1 MGLSTWTITALVGTY
16 WLPFYVSAREL
27 RHFAAYGSANRY
39 RPVKNCNASGNT
51 AKRPSEAV
59 YFFCATATPLT
70 MTATVK
76 AIDTQRWNWRI
87 SACEMK

>member
-1 MGLSTWTITALVGTY
+1 MYRRERTVQSSLSSRGGSSVQ
-16 WLPFYVSAREL
+16 SAREPL
-27 RHFAAYGSANRY
+27 RHFAAYGSTNKY
-39 RPVKNCNASGNT
+39 RPVKNCKASGNT

-76 AIDTQRWNWRI
+76 AMDSQRWVCRTHLF
-87 SACEMK
+87 